1 MKNYKQSS
9 GLQRSKSQRVGP
21 TDLRKRPLKI
31 RRNAT
36 LEAKY
41 ENMKFVKM
49 EVKRSCY
56 GRQVKNANHENAEY
70 FFYLY
75 IQGWIAK
82 PVDESLDLKQLQMNG
97 AFEQL
102 INDLKVLELSGKEV
116 PNFIT
121 VKLK

>member
-56 GRQVKNANHENAEY
+56 GRQVKTRKSRKY
-70 FFYLY
+70 FSKFNLW

>member
-56 GRQVKNANHENAEY
+56 GRQVINNFKLYQNLQL
-70 FFYLY
+70 YL
-75 IQGWIAK
+75 I
-82 PVDESLDLKQLQMNG
+82 
-97 AFEQL
+97 
-102 INDLKVLELSGKEV
+102 SGMDC
-116 PNFIT
+116 
-121 VKLK
+121 

>member
-56 GRQVKNANHENAEY
+56 GRQVINKIISKFATLFLNY
-70 FFYLY
+70 FRDGLLNLWTKV
-75 IQGWIAK
+75 WI
-82 PVDESLDLKQLQMNG
+82 
-97 AFEQL
+97 
-102 INDLKVLELSGKEV
+102 
-116 PNFIT
+116 
-121 VKLK
+121 

>member
-56 GRQVKNANHENAEY
+56 GRQVKKPQITKTPNISFIYAFRDGLLNPWTKV
-70 FFYLY
+70 
-75 IQGWIAK
+75 WI
-82 PVDESLDLKQLQMNG
+82 
-97 AFEQL
+97 
-102 INDLKVLELSGKEV
+102 
-116 PNFIT
+116 
-121 VKLK
+121 

>member
-1 MKNYKQSS
+1 M
-9 GLQRSKSQRVGP
+9 
-21 TDLRKRPLKI
+21 RKIVKLD
-31 RRNAT
+31 
-36 LEAKY
+36 AKY

-49 EVKRSCY
+49 EVKRSSF
-56 GRQVKNANHENAEY
+56 GRQVNSIISKLFLLLRVSNCIV
-70 FFYLY
+70 

-82 PVDESLDLKQLQMNG
+82 PVDETLDLRQLQLNG

-102 INDLKVLELSGKEV
+102 ISDLKVLELSGKEI

>member
-31 RRNAT
+31 RNRNVA

-56 GRQVKNANHENAEY
+56 GRQVINKVISKFAPLFLNY
-70 FFYLY
+70 FRDGLLNPWTKV
-75 IQGWIAK
+75 WI
-82 PVDESLDLKQLQMNG
+82 
-97 AFEQL
+97 
-102 INDLKVLELSGKEV
+102 
-116 PNFIT
+116 
-121 VKLK
+121 

>member
-31 RRNAT
+31 RNRNVA

-41 ENMKFVKM
+41 ENMKCVKM

-56 GRQVKNANHENAEY
+56 GR
-70 FFYLY
+70 
-75 IQGWIAK
+75 QGWIAK

-97 AFEQL
+97 TFEQL